1 MYNNGSL
8 NPRDAPWLCHVV
20 LRKGGFCSMIA
31 QCRSSSLALGCS
43 CKPWEALGTFFLWQ
57 GLDVQKVTH
66 FECWM
71 ANMCSWLYMFA
82 TVLANLPQTKATV
95 VNGPRN
101 GMNGVQRAHRIL
113 PMQTCSGQSE

>member
-1 MYNNGSL
+1 
-8 NPRDAPWLCHVV
+8 
-20 LRKGGFCSMIA
+20 MIA

-101 GMNGVQRAHRIL
+101 GMNGVQGLTGSFQCKLAQDKASDASSESHDH
-113 PMQTCSGQSE
+113 PSQSS